1 MQRMGLVIG
10 LKPEVIAEY
19 KRIHAQVWP
28 EILALISR
36 CNIRNYTIFLREP
49 ENLLFASWEYHG
61 SDFSAD
67 MALMRA
73 DPRMQDWWRITDPMQ
88 TPLARARRV
97 NGGRRWKR
105 SSITIEKA
113 GPTRRAG
120 LFALRHQT
128 IFEIIGAALGV
139 TGMERH
145 LAADTCIFASA
156 AGDRDDRI
164 ARIEE
169 GTFDGDLAIGKRQR
183 PEAFP

>member
-10 LKPEVIAEY
+10 LRPEVIPEY

-61 SDFSAD
+61 QDFAAD

-88 TPLARARRV
+88 VPREWWA
-97 NGGRRWKR
+97 
-105 SSITIEKA
+105 
-113 GPTRRAG
+113 P
-120 LFALRHQT
+120 
-128 IFEIIGAALGV
+128 
-139 TGMERH
+139 MEEVFH
-145 LAADTCIFASA
+145 H
-156 AGDRDDRI
+156 
-164 ARIEE
+164 E
-169 GTFDGDLAIGKRQR
+169 
-183 PEAFP
+183 